1 MSLQKRILIPVIL
14 CLMISISSIAL
25 ILVRMA
31 ERYLVD
37 DMVNTQHDLVVQV
50 EQNFSGLVEKAVDIV
65 STLNYNSALYKL
77 VREGGASDQGTLSI
91 QAEVRQIIE
100 DARLFSPQQDFKV
113 VLYDWYGN
121 VYQSRTFAAFDA
133 PVNVTVKDEP
143 LASIVREKSQDIVWL
158 GTRGSLYGTSA
169 KENVVQAIKNLNY
182 NFPPD
187 GVGLLV
193 VEFGEQSLYN
203 LYRGSLSRGN
213 SIWLV
218 DKGGKIISSSDR
230 DAVGTISP
238 FWQPELAVSDT
249 AARHYEMPVNDQH
262 CIVTVKRNINTG
274 WYVVDVLSYEVM
286 TEQTRA
292 IAQTAG
298 ILIALCL
305 LVCVPAIWLALRMV
319 IKPIRSLCS
328 HMRSAGP
335 QLEAIPLP
343 GRPTGEIKNLYAG
356 YNTMLQELKGRQEE
370 LLTQQHKRR
379 KAELQALQAQINPH
393 FLYNTLSSVRFL
405 IAEGQNNNAERTL
418 TALSRLLRS
427 VLGKT
432 DEMIPLSQELVLL
445 HDYFAIINIRYAEKA
460 TLHVNVP
467 ADCQNAALPRLLLQ
481 PIVENAL
488 LHGLS
493 SQKAGGNVSL
503 YASRTQEKLR
513 IEIMDNGTGME
524 PTRVEELNRYLGGDK
539 SIELTRLGLANV
551 RERLRYAMGEDTEM
565 RITSV
570 VDVGTSIVL
579 TMPFIGVEEQT

>member
-1 MSLQKRILIPVIL
+1 MSLQKRILIPVML

-31 ERYLVD
+31 ERYLID

-50 EQNFSGLVEKAVDIV
+50 EQNFSGLVEKAVDII
-65 STLNYNSALYKL
+65 STLNYNSTLYKL
-77 VREGGASDQGTLSI
+77 VREENTYDQSTLNTQTKI
-91 QAEVRQIIE
+91 RQIIE
-100 DARLFSPQQDFKV
+100 DARLFSPKQDFKV
-113 VLYDWYGN
+113 VLYDWHGN
-121 VYQSRTFAAFDA
+121 IYQSRNFAAFDA
-133 PVNVTVKDEP
+133 PVNMTVKDEP
-143 LASIVREKSQDIVWL
+143 LAAVVREKSQDIIWL
-158 GTRGSLYGTSA
+158 GTPYSLYGTLIR
-169 KENVVQAIKNLNY
+169 ENVVQAVKKLNY
-182 NFPPD
+182 NYPPD

-193 VEFGEQSLYN
+193 VELSEQNLYN

-218 DKGGKIISSSDR
+218 DKDGKIISSSDR
-230 DAVGTISP
+230 DAVGSIST
-238 FWQPELAVSDT
+238 FWRPEFAVSDSL
-249 AARHYEMPVNDQH
+249 ARHYEMPVNDQH
-262 CIVTVKRNINTG
+262 SVVTIKRNVNTG
-274 WYVVDVLSYEVM
+274 WYVMDVLSYEAM
-286 TEQTRA
+286 SAQTRA
-292 IAQTAG
+292 IARTAG

-305 LVCVPAIWLALRMV
+305 LVCIPAIWLALRMV
-319 IKPIRSLCS
+319 IKPIRTLCG

-370 LLTQQHKRR
+370 LLTQQAQRR

-405 IAEGQNNNAERTL
+405 IADGQNNDAQRTL

-432 DEMIPLSQELVLL
+432 DEMIPLQQEVVLL

-460 TLHVNVP
+460 MLHVNVP
-467 ADCQNAALPRLLLQ
+467 AACQGAALPRLLLQ

-493 SQKAGGNVSL
+493 SQKTGGSVSL
-503 YASRTQEKLR
+503 YASRIQDRLR

-524 PTRVEELNRYLGGDK
+524 PTRVDELNRYLGGDK
-539 SIELTRLGLANV
+539 SIELTRMGLANV

-579 TMPFIGVEEQT
+579 LMPFMELGDQV